1 MSADESAAPRVP
13 RMDPVHA
20 RAWRALMT
28 VGQQLP
34 SRLDAQLTA
43 DAGIINIEY
52 AILGA
57 LAAAPGSMLRMGA
70 LAEGALS
77 STPRTSKA
85 VTRLEKRGL
94 VERISC
100 AGDGRA
106 INVRLTREGLRSYLR
121 ATPPH
126 IELAR
131 DSLLADLSDE
141 ELTTLAAL
149 LERVI
154 GRLDE
159 S

>member
-1 MSADESAAPRVP
+1 
-13 RMDPVHA
+13 
-20 RAWRALMT
+20 
-28 VGQQLP
+28 
-34 SRLDAQLTA
+34 
-43 DAGIINIEY
+43 
-52 AILGA
+52 
-57 LAAAPGSMLRMGA
+57 MLRMGA

-106 INVRLTREGLRSYLR
+106 INVRLTREGLRTYLR

-131 DSLLADLSDE
+131 DTLLADLSDE
-141 ELTTLAAL
+141 ELTTLAEL
-149 LERVI
+149 LERVT
-154 GRLDE
+154 GRLDP

>member
-20 RAWRALMT
+20 RAWRALVT

-34 SRLDAQLTA
+34 ARLDAQLTD

-57 LAAAPGSMLRMGA
+57 LAAAPDSTLRMGA
-70 LAEGALS
+70 LADGASS

-85 VTRLEKRGL
+85 VTRLQKRGL
-94 VERISC
+94 VERTSC

-106 INVRLTREGLRSYLR
+106 INVRLTREGLRTYLR

-126 IELAR
+126 IALAR
-131 DSLLADLSDE
+131 DTILGDLSDE
-141 ELTTLAAL
+141 ELTTLAGL
-149 LERVI
+149 LERVAD
-154 GRLDE
+154 RLDGP
-159 S
+159 

>member
-1 MSADESAAPRVP
+1 
-13 RMDPVHA
+13 MDPVHA
-20 RAWRALMT
+20 RAWRALVA

-34 SRLDAQLTA
+34 ARLDAQLTE
-43 DAGIINIEY
+43 DAGVINVEY

-70 LAEGALS
+70 LAEGSLS

-85 VTRLEKRGL
+85 VTRLQKREL
-94 VERISC
+94 VERI
-100 AGDGRA
+100 AGADDGRA
-106 INVRLTREGLRSYLR
+106 INVRLTREGLRTYLR

-131 DSLLADLSDE
+131 DTILGDLSDE

-154 GRLDE
+154 GRLDAA
-159 S
+159 

>member
-1 MSADESAAPRVP
+1 MPTDDPAAPRVP

-20 RAWRALMT
+20 RAWRALVA
-28 VGQQLP
+28 VGEQLP
-34 SRLDAQLTA
+34 TRLDAQLTN
-43 DAGIINIEY
+43 DAGIINVEY

-57 LAAAPGSMLRMGA
+57 LVSAPGSTLRMGA
-70 LAEGALS
+70 LAERSLF

-85 VTRLEKRGL
+85 VTRLQKRGL

-106 INVRLTREGLRSYLR
+106 INVHLTREGLRTYLR

-131 DSLLADLSDE
+131 DTILGDLTDE
-141 ELTTLAAL
+141 ELTTLADL
-149 LERVI
+149 LDRVI
-154 GRLDE
+154 PRLGTD
-159 S
+159 

>member
-1 MSADESAAPRVP
+1 MPAEEPEAPRVP

-34 SRLDAQLTA
+34 ARLDAQLTDDA
-43 DAGIINIEY
+43 DIINVEY
-52 AILGA
+52 AILA
-57 LAAAPGSMLRMGA
+57 VLAAAPDSTLRMGA
-70 LAEGALS
+70 LAERSLS
-77 STPRTSKA
+77 SAPRTSKA
-85 VTRLEKRGL
+85 VTRLQKRGL

-106 INVRLTREGLRSYLR
+106 INVHLTREGLRTYLR

-131 DSLLADLSDE
+131 DTILGNLSDE
-141 ELTTLAAL
+141 ELTTLAEL
-149 LERVI
+149 LERVTD
-154 GRLDE
+154 RLDAP
-159 S
+159 